1 MTGVDFMISEL
12 ARVNGIKTESSSTN
26 DEKIQILKV
35 LMTIS
40 KPATL
45 SDQYYMYEKD
55 YLELTKNKALL
66 IDVGM
71 IQEQLTPSIFLHKG
85 DITHIKADAIVN
97 AANEK
102 LLGCFVPGHHC
113 IDNAIHLSAGL
124 GLRNAC
130 NRLMTAQ
137 GKDEE
142 VGMAKVTNGFNLP
155 SKYVVHTVGP
165 NLNAMGSRRFD
176 EAKKLLKDAYV
187 SCLEAVKPYEDIK
200 SIVFCSISTGVY
212 GFPIEEASFI
222 AMETIETYLEKNEHH
237 LEKVVIDV
245 FSKEDFD
252 AYKKTSIKRRE
263 RLRKCF

>member
-1 MTGVDFMISEL
+1 
-12 ARVNGIKTESSSTN
+12 
-26 DEKIQILKV
+26 
-35 LMTIS
+35 MTIS

-55 YLELTKNKALL
+55 YLELIKNKALL

-71 IQEQLTPSIFLHKG
+71 VKEQLTPSIFLHKG

-102 LLGCFVPGHHC
+102 LLGCFIPGHHC

-142 VGMAKVTNGFNLP
+142 VGMAKVTDGFNLP

-165 NLNAMGSRRFD
+165 NLNAMGLYRFD
-176 EAKKLLKDAYV
+176 EAKQLLKNAYV

-200 SIVFCSISTGVY
+200 NIVFCSISTGVY
-212 GFPIEEASFI
+212 GFPIEEASLI
-222 AMETIETYLEKNEHH
+222 ALETIEKYLNTNDHH

-245 FSKEDFD
+245 FSKEDYD
-252 AYKKTSIKRRE
+252 AYEKTSK
-263 RLRKCF
+263 KPKKKA